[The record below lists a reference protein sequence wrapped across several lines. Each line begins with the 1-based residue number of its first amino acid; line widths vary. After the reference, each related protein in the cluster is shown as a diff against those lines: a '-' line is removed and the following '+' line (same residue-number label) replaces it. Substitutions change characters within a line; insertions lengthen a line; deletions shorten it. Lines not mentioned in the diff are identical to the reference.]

1 MVTYQGIGVRRCTPS
16 FSHLFYISMIRVL
29 LTGGGSGGHIYPL
42 LAVTEEFEKMP
53 DVNVQLSYL
62 GPRGPFDAILKEKD
76 ITVYSIA
83 SSKLRR
89 YFSVANFIDVPKL
102 FLSFFQSLYWVY
114 KIMPDVVFSKG
125 GPGAF
130 PVVLAARFYFIPVI
144 IQDSDA
150 VPGLTN
156 RLCGH
161 FATRIA
167 VSFPETVK
175 YFPKSKTAV
184 VGNPIRKE
192 IMEGAFRKEQAREYF
207 KLNPLRSTILVLGGS
222 QGAAQ
227 INSFIFNNLKVLIE
241 DDIQIIHQVGPGN
254 KREADD
260 TVRSL
265 QREIGEQLNSGYSSF
280 ELLDVLQYKNAFSA
294 ADIVLSRSGS
304 TIFEIAFF
312 GKASI
317 LVPLESAANDHQRA
331 NAYSYARSGA
341 AVVLE
346 KENFT
351 PHIVLSKIK
360 ELLSHADML
369 HAMELAAKNFSRPNA
384 AKEIAEEI
392 ITFGLRK

>member
-1 MVTYQGIGVRRCTPS
+1 
-16 FSHLFYISMIRVL
+16 MIRVL

-42 LAVTEEFEKMP
+42 LAVTEEFESIS
-53 DVNVQLSYL
+53 DVNVQLSYV
-62 GPRGPFDAILKEKD
+62 GPSGQFDAILREKN
-76 ITVYSIA
+76 IAVYSIA

-89 YFSVANFIDVPKL
+89 YFSVANFIDIPKL
-102 FLSFFQSLYWVY
+102 FWSFFQSLFWIY

-150 VPGLTN
+150 IPGLTN

-175 YFPKSKTAV
+175 YFSRSKAAV

-192 IMEGAFRKEQAREYF
+192 IIEGAFRKEQAREYF
-207 KLNPLRSTILVLGGS
+207 KLNPSKPTILVLGGS

-227 INSFIFNNLKVLIE
+227 INSFIFDNLKTLIE
-241 DDIQIIHQVGPGN
+241 DNVQLIHQVGPGN

-260 TVRSL
+260 IVRSL
-265 QREIGEQLNSGYSSF
+265 QREVGEQLNSSYCSF

-294 ADIVLSRSGS
+294 ADIILSRSGS

-331 NAYSYARSGA
+331 NAYSYAKSGA
-341 AVVLE
+341 AIVLE

-360 ELLSHADML
+360 ELLSHEDIL
-369 HAMELAAKNFSRPNA
+369 RTMEVAAKNFSKPNA

-392 ITFGLRK
+392 IMFGLKK

>member
-1 MVTYQGIGVRRCTPS
+1 
-16 FSHLFYISMIRVL
+16 MIRVL

-42 LAVTEEFEKMP
+42 LAVTEEFEKIP
-53 DVNVQLSYL
+53 DVNIQLSYL
-62 GPRGPFDAILKEKD
+62 GPRGQFDAILKEKD
-76 ITVYSIA
+76 IAVYSIA

-89 YFSVANFIDVPKL
+89 YFSVANFVDVPKL
-102 FLSFFQSLYWVY
+102 FWSFFQSLFWLY

-125 GPGAF
+125 GPGAL

-150 VPGLTN
+150 IPGLTN
-156 RLCGH
+156 RLSGH

-175 YFPKSKTAV
+175 YFSKSKTAV

-192 IMEGAFRKEQAREYF
+192 IMQGAFRKEQAREYF
-207 KLNPLRSTILVLGGS
+207 GLNPLKPTILVLGGS

-227 INSFIFNNLKVLIE
+227 INSFVFDNLKTLIE
-241 DDIQIIHQVGPGN
+241 DNIQLIHQVGPGN
-254 KREADD
+254 KKDADD

-265 QREIGEQLNSGYSSF
+265 QREIGEQLNSSYCSF

-331 NAYSYARSGA
+331 NAYSYAKSGA
-341 AVVLE
+341 AIVLE

-360 ELLSHADML
+360 ELLSHKDIL
-369 HAMELAAKNFSRPNA
+369 YAMESAAKNFSKPNA
-384 AKEIAEEI
+384 AKEIAEEV